1 MQNIITIVV
10 FDKLRVV
17 HPYTQQ
23 SKRDNTI
30 VLIVML
36 KGLLHFKFFK
46 TIDIY
51 IHFVKVL
58 NM

>member
-36 KGLLHFKFFK
+36 RVC
-46 TIDIY
+46 Y
-51 IHFVKVL
+51 IF
-58 NM
+58 